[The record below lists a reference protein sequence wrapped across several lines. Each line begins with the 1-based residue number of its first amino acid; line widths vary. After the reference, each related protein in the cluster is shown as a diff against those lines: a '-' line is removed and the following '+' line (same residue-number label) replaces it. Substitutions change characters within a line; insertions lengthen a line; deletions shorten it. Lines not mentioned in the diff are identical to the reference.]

1 MMAAHQVIDKLLTNL
16 TKLGCPIGQK
26 LQPASLE
33 WLFEED
39 SMLSFLAWLADS
51 VDNNNV
57 LSPEEKDRFEK
68 LVTEKGEKVL
78 RGRDLEAAL
87 QTIDQTDQETQID
100 ESEDLLRADLH
111 ALRKEIATAKAYK
124 AKIINHRNALNIH
137 QISLSHKLDPLVDLN
152 NLKRQENNNIAQ
164 ENEEANKKVNK
175 SLQMITQNV
184 RSLAQLY
191 DADNPP
197 FLYQQSLSDYHASTE
212 KFLRTLT
219 NFIKKQF
226 FEGISEIVGPENES
240 YYQLLDI
247 NNPLEEL
254 LRGKSEERY
263 SQERQELSRLQQIYP
278 LSKLQQIK
286 AKARLSGIQSAIN
299 FAKVQLGSHEFLL
312 QRNVVF
318 LRQLEKEKSEILH
331 QIRDDINTI
340 QSTSLSNALKREAR
354 LIDTPILR
362 GDYDLKIA
370 RQNYFTSKQDEVINK
385 LMFLRSCE
393 QFLSMALEI
402 EAKKLRDCHRLLL
415 SVHTLIDEDT
425 KVTNDRIEFLANIA
439 GITIKSPRNTIDNRD
454 LFFTRIYNVLNP
466 SNTKQEEPNAFITYA
481 SLVDAVGNLNRLV
494 SSFSVALTSF
504 ESHNEEKLRRCL
516 LSCTSLEDKIFS
528 GNRTTKN
535 LQLSPKQIL
544 DNLTE
549 IEELLLSLEKTL
561 KEIISDFDKKKKV
574 LQADQ
579 YVAFERRIFVLFLTD
594 SNQLQKYVAELK
606 ERVAAQRII

>member
-1 MMAAHQVIDKLLTNL
+1 MAAHQVIDKLLTNL

-57 LSPEEKDRFEK
+57 LSSEEKDRFEK

-385 LMFLRSCE
+385 LMFLRS
-393 QFLSMALEI
+393 
-402 EAKKLRDCHRLLL
+402 
-415 SVHTLIDEDT
+415 
-425 KVTNDRIEFLANIA
+425 
-439 GITIKSPRNTIDNRD
+439 
-454 LFFTRIYNVLNP
+454 YP